1 MNDDS
6 KPSRPKIVDLSERL
20 KESKPPSPINAL
32 KKYIADVEAGQ
43 EPAPKR
49 IVLVTASDEDYQLYT
64 AGANELEEIG
74 LAGLGLHMLVGVATG
89 GGE

>member
-1 MNDDS
+1 M
-6 KPSRPKIVDLSERL
+6 KVIDLSERR
-20 KESKPPSPINAL
+20 KGNEPPSPLEAL
-32 KKYIADVEAGQ
+32 KKYIADVEAGG

-64 AGANELEEIG
+64 AGANELEDIG
-74 LAGLGLHMLVGVATG
+74 LAGLGFHMLVGVATG